1 MLMNER
7 DVMEY
12 DVLIVGGGPSGL
24 SAAIKIKQLAK
35 NEKIDI
41 SVCLV
46 EKGVEVGSHIL
57 SGAVIDPL
65 ALNELIPNWKEKGA
79 PLNTKVSEDNFSLF
93 SEKNYLTIPQILMP
107 PLMSNK
113 NNYIISLGD
122 LSHWLS
128 KEAEDLG
135 VEIYPGFTAQE
146 PLFNDQNELIGI
158 LTGDM
163 GRDTKGN
170 ETNNY
175 VPGIEIHAKY
185 SLIAEGARGSVT
197 KLIEQKLSLRK
208 NSDPQKYGLGF
219 KEIWRLKKDMHKP
232 GLVEHSLGW
241 PLQDDT
247 GGGSFTYHY
256 GEDLVSLGFVV
267 HLDYSNPYLS
277 PFDEFQKFKTHPKIK
292 KLLTG
297 AERISYGA
305 RALNEGGIQSW
316 ASLVFPGGIFLG
328 CSAGMVNVPRIKGTH
343 NAMKS
348 GILAAEATVD
358 AIIDP
363 TKIHNRKLTAYNQ
376 KIKDSWIW
384 TDLSAVRNIKPL
396 ITKFGT
402 RLGMLFGGIEMWLA
416 SFKFNLPWTL
426 HHKKGD
432 HETLIDINKAKP
444 INYPKP
450 DGIYTFDK
458 LNSISLSNIGH
469 DANQPCHLKLS
480 NQEIPITY
488 NYPKYNSPEQ
498 RYCPAGVY
506 EIIKEGDS
514 VKLQINSQNC
524 IHCKTCDIK
533 DPKQNINWVPP
544 EGGSGPIYS
553 KM

>member
-1 MLMNER
+1 MNKR

-12 DVLIVGGGPSGL
+12 DVLVVGGGPSGL
-24 SAAIKIKQLAK
+24 SAAIRIKQLAK
-35 NEKIDI
+35 KETKDI

-46 EKGVEVGSHIL
+46 EKGTEVGSHIL
-57 SGAVIDPL
+57 SGAVIDTV
-65 ALNELIPNWKEKGA
+65 ALDELIPNWKEKGA
-79 PLNTKVSEDNFSLF
+79 PLNTKVKKDTFNLL
-93 SEKNYLTIPQILMP
+93 SEKGHITIPQILIP

-113 NNYIISLGD
+113 DNYIASLGD
-122 LSHWLS
+122 LSNWLS
-128 KEAEDLG
+128 KEAEHLG
-135 VEIYPGFTAQE
+135 IEIYPGFTAQE
-146 PLFNDQNELIGI
+146 PLFNDQNQLIGI

-163 GRDTKGN
+163 GRDSDGH
-170 ETNNY
+170 ETANF

-185 SLIAEGARGSVT
+185 TLVAEGTRGSIT
-197 KLIEQKLSLRK
+197 KQIEQTLLLRK

-219 KEIWRLKKDMHKP
+219 KEIWRVKKENHEP

-256 GEDLVSLGFVV
+256 GENYVSLGFVV

-277 PFDEFQKFKTHPKIK
+277 PFDEFQRFKTHPRTK
-292 KLLTG
+292 KLLAG

-305 RALNEGGIQSW
+305 RAINEGGIQSW
-316 ASLVFPGGIFLG
+316 PDLAFPGGLFIG

-348 GILAAEATVD
+348 GMLGAEAVVE
-358 AIIDP
+358 AIIHP
-363 TKIHNRKLTAYNQ
+363 ETIKNSLLVKYNERMRG
-376 KIKDSWIW
+376 SWVW
-384 TDLSAVRNIKPL
+384 NDLYAVRNIKPL
-396 ITKFGT
+396 IAKFGT
-402 RLGMLFGGIEMWLA
+402 RLGMIFGGMEMWLA
-416 SFKFNLPWTL
+416 SFKLYLPWTL
-426 HHKKGD
+426 HHRKAD
-432 HETLIDINKAKP
+432 HETLIDIKKAKS
-444 INYPKP
+444 ITYPKP
-450 DGIYTFDK
+450 DNIITFDK

-469 DANQPCHLKLS
+469 DANQPCHLQLL
-480 NQEIPITY
+480 NEDIPTNH
-488 NYPKYNSPEQ
+488 NYPKYDSPEQ

-506 EIIKEGDS
+506 EIIKDNDS
-514 VKLQINSQNC
+514 IKLQINGQNC

>member
-1 MLMNER
+1 MNKR

-24 SAAIKIKQLAK
+24 SAAIRIKQLAK
-35 NEKIDI
+35 KETKDI

-46 EKGVEVGSHIL
+46 EKGTEVGSHIL
-57 SGAVIDPL
+57 SGAVIDTV
-65 ALNELIPNWKEKGA
+65 ALDELIPNWKEKGA
-79 PLNTKVSEDNFSLF
+79 PLNTKVKKDTFNLF
-93 SEKNYLTIPQILMP
+93 SEKGHLTIPQIMMP
-107 PLMSNK
+107 PLMSNRD
-113 NNYIISLGD
+113 NYIASLGD
-122 LSHWLS
+122 LSNWLS
-128 KEAEDLG
+128 KEAEELG
-135 VEIYPGFTAQE
+135 IEIYPGFTAQE
-146 PLFNDQNELIGI
+146 PLFNDQNQLIGI

-163 GRDTKGN
+163 GRDSDGH
-170 ETNNY
+170 ETANF

-185 SLIAEGARGSVT
+185 TLVAEGTRGSIT
-197 KLIEQKLSLRK
+197 KQIEQTLLLRK

-219 KEIWRLKKDMHKP
+219 KEIWRVKKENHEP

-256 GEDLVSLGFVV
+256 GENLVSLGFVV

-277 PFDEFQKFKTHPKIK
+277 PFDEFQRFKTHPRTK
-292 KLLTG
+292 KLLAG

-305 RALNEGGIQSW
+305 RAINEGGVQSW
-316 ASLVFPGGIFLG
+316 PDLAFPGGLLIG

-348 GILAAEATVD
+348 GMLGAEAVVE
-358 AIIDP
+358 AIIHP
-363 TKIHNRKLTAYNQ
+363 ELIKNSLLVKYNERMRG
-376 KIKDSWIW
+376 SWVW
-384 TDLSAVRNIKPL
+384 NDLYAVRNIKPL
-396 ITKFGT
+396 IAKFGT
-402 RLGMLFGGIEMWLA
+402 RLGMIFGGVEMWLA
-416 SFKFNLPWTL
+416 SFRLYLPWTL
-426 HHKKGD
+426 HHRKAD
-432 HETLIDINKAKP
+432 HETLIDIKKAKS
-444 INYPKP
+444 ITYPKP
-450 DGIYTFDK
+450 DNIITFDK

-469 DANQPCHLKLS
+469 DANQPCHLQLL
-480 NQEIPITY
+480 NEDIPTKH
-488 NYPKYNSPEQ
+488 NYPKYDSPEQ

-506 EIIKEGDS
+506 EIIKDNDS
-514 VKLQINSQNC
+514 IKLQINGQNC

>member
-1 MLMNER
+1 MNKR

-24 SAAIKIKQLAK
+24 SAAIRIKQLAK
-35 NEKIDI
+35 KETKDI

-46 EKGVEVGSHIL
+46 EKGTEVGSHIL
-57 SGAVIDPL
+57 SGAVIDTV
-65 ALNELIPNWKEKGA
+65 ALDELIPNWKEKGA
-79 PLNTKVSEDNFSLF
+79 PLNTKVKKDTFNLF
-93 SEKNYLTIPQILMP
+93 SEKGHLTIPQIMMP
-107 PLMSNK
+107 PLMSNRD
-113 NNYIISLGD
+113 NYIASLGD
-122 LSHWLS
+122 LSNWLS
-128 KEAEDLG
+128 KEAEELG
-135 VEIYPGFTAQE
+135 IEIYPGFTAQE
-146 PLFNDQNELIGI
+146 PLFNDQNQLIGI

-163 GRDTKGN
+163 GRDSDGH
-170 ETNNY
+170 ETANF

-185 SLIAEGARGSVT
+185 TLVAEGTRGSIT
-197 KLIEQKLSLRK
+197 KQIEQTLLLRK

-219 KEIWRLKKDMHKP
+219 KEIWRVKKENHEP

-256 GEDLVSLGFVV
+256 GENLVSLGFVV

-277 PFDEFQKFKTHPKIK
+277 PFDEFQRFKTHPRTK
-292 KLLTG
+292 KLLAG

-305 RALNEGGIQSW
+305 RAINEGGVQSW
-316 ASLVFPGGIFLG
+316 PDLAFPGGLLIG

-348 GILAAEATVD
+348 GMLGAEAVVE
-358 AIIDP
+358 AIIHP
-363 TKIHNRKLTAYNQ
+363 ELIKNSLLVKYNERMRG
-376 KIKDSWIW
+376 SWVW
-384 TDLSAVRNIKPL
+384 NDLYAVRNIKPL
-396 ITKFGT
+396 IAKFGT
-402 RLGMLFGGIEMWLA
+402 RLGMIFGGMEMWLA
-416 SFKFNLPWTL
+416 SFRLYLPWTL
-426 HHKKGD
+426 HHRKAD
-432 HETLIDINKAKP
+432 HETLIDIKKAKS
-444 INYPKP
+444 ITYPKP
-450 DGIYTFDK
+450 DNIITFDK

-469 DANQPCHLKLS
+469 DANQPCHLQLL
-480 NQEIPITY
+480 NEDIPTKH
-488 NYPKYNSPEQ
+488 NYPKYDSPEQ

-506 EIIKEGDS
+506 EIIKDNDS
-514 VKLQINSQNC
+514 IKLQINGQNC

>member
-1 MLMNER
+1 MNKR

-24 SAAIKIKQLAK
+24 SAAIRIKQLAK
-35 NEKIDI
+35 KETKDI

-46 EKGVEVGSHIL
+46 EKGTEVGSHIL
-57 SGAVIDPL
+57 SGAVIDTV
-65 ALNELIPNWKEKGA
+65 ALDELIPNWKEKGA
-79 PLNTKVSEDNFSLF
+79 PLNTKVKKDTFNLF
-93 SEKNYLTIPQILMP
+93 SEKGHLTIPQIMMP
-107 PLMSNK
+107 PLMSNRD
-113 NNYIISLGD
+113 NYIASLGD
-122 LSHWLS
+122 LSNWLS
-128 KEAEDLG
+128 KEAEELG
-135 VEIYPGFTAQE
+135 IEIYPGFTAQE
-146 PLFNDQNELIGI
+146 PLFNDQNQLIGI

-163 GRDTKGN
+163 GRDSDGH
-170 ETNNY
+170 ETANF

-185 SLIAEGARGSVT
+185 TLVAEGTRGSIT
-197 KLIEQKLSLRK
+197 KQIEQTFLLRK

-219 KEIWRLKKDMHKP
+219 KEIWRVKKENHEP

-256 GEDLVSLGFVV
+256 GENLVSLGFVV

-277 PFDEFQKFKTHPKIK
+277 PFDEFQRFKTHPRTK
-292 KLLTG
+292 KLLAG

-305 RALNEGGIQSW
+305 RAINEGGVQSW
-316 ASLVFPGGIFLG
+316 PDLAFPGGLLIG

-348 GILAAEATVD
+348 GMLGAEAVVE
-358 AIIDP
+358 AIIHP
-363 TKIHNRKLTAYNQ
+363 ELIKNSLLVKYNERMRG
-376 KIKDSWIW
+376 SWVW
-384 TDLSAVRNIKPL
+384 NDLYAVRNIKPL
-396 ITKFGT
+396 IAKFGT
-402 RLGMLFGGIEMWLA
+402 RLGMIFGGVEMWLA
-416 SFKFNLPWTL
+416 SFRLYLPWTL
-426 HHKKGD
+426 HHRKAD
-432 HETLIDINKAKP
+432 HETLIDIKKAKS
-444 INYPKP
+444 ITYPKP
-450 DGIYTFDK
+450 DNIITFDK

-469 DANQPCHLKLS
+469 DANQPCHLQLL
-480 NQEIPITY
+480 NEDIPTKH
-488 NYPKYNSPEQ
+488 NYPKYDSPEQ

-506 EIIKEGDS
+506 EIIKDNDS
-514 VKLQINSQNC
+514 IKLQINGQNC

>member
-1 MLMNER
+1 MNDR

-35 NEKIDI
+35 NEKKDI

-57 SGAVIDPL
+57 SGAVIDPI

-79 PLNTKVSEDNFSLF
+79 PLNTKVCEDNFSLF
-93 SEKNYLTIPQILMP
+93 SEKNNLSIPQILMP

-122 LSHWLS
+122 LSNWLS
-128 KEAEDLG
+128 KEAESLG
-135 VEIYPGFTAQE
+135 VEIYPGFSAQE
-146 PLFNDQNELIGI
+146 PLFNDHNELIGI

-163 GRDTKGN
+163 GRDASEN
-170 ETNNY
+170 ETNNF

-185 SLIAEGARGSVT
+185 SLIAEGARGSIT

-219 KEIWRLKKDMHKP
+219 KEIWRLKKEKHKP

-241 PLQDDT
+241 PLKDDT

-305 RALNEGGIQSW
+305 RALSEGGIQSW

-358 AIIDP
+358 AIINP
-363 TKIHNRKLTAYNQ
+363 AKIQNRRLTAYNE
-376 KIKDSWIW
+376 KIKGSWIW
-384 TDLSAVRNIKPL
+384 TDLYAVRNIKPL

-416 SFKFNLPWTL
+416 SFKLNLPWTL
-426 HHKKGD
+426 HHKKAD
-432 HETLIDINKAKP
+432 HETLMDINKAKP
-444 INYPKP
+444 IQYPKP

-469 DANQPCHLKLS
+469 DANQPCHLKLI
-480 NQEIPITY
+480 NQEIPISY
-488 NYPKYNSPEQ
+488 NYPKYDSPEQ

-506 EIIKEGDS
+506 EIVKEGKS
-514 VKLQINSQNC
+514 IKLQINSQNC

>member
-1 MLMNER
+1 MNDR

-35 NEKIDI
+35 SEKKDI

-57 SGAVIDPL
+57 SGAVIDPI
-65 ALNELIPNWKEKGA
+65 ALNELIPDWKEKGA

-93 SEKNYLTIPQILMP
+93 SEKNNHSIPQILMP

-122 LSHWLS
+122 LSNWLS
-128 KEAEDLG
+128 KEAESLG
-135 VEIYPGFTAQE
+135 VEIYPGFSAQE

-163 GRDTKGN
+163 GRDASEN
-170 ETNNY
+170 ETNNF

-185 SLIAEGARGSVT
+185 SLIAEGARGSIT

-219 KEIWRLKKDMHKP
+219 KEIWRLKKEKHKP

-241 PLQDDT
+241 PLKDDT

-292 KLLTG
+292 KLLAG

-358 AIIDP
+358 AIINP
-363 TKIHNRKLTAYNQ
+363 AKIQNRRLTAYNE
-376 KIKDSWIW
+376 KIKGSWIW
-384 TDLSAVRNIKPL
+384 TDLYAVRNIKPL

-402 RLGMLFGGIEMWLA
+402 RLGMLFGGIEMWLT
-416 SFKFNLPWTL
+416 SFKLNLPWTL

-432 HETLIDINKAKP
+432 HETLMDINKAKP
-444 INYPKP
+444 IQYPKP

-469 DANQPCHLKLS
+469 DANQPCHLKLN
-480 NQEIPITY
+480 NQEIPISY

-506 EIIKEGDS
+506 EIVKDGDS
-514 VKLQINSQNC
+514 IRLQINSQNC

>member
-1 MLMNER
+1 MTSREM
-7 DVMEY
+7 MEY
-12 DVLIVGGGPSGL
+12 DVVIVGAGPSGL
-24 SAAIKIKQLAK
+24 SSAIKLKQLSKK
-35 NEKIDI
+35 NNKEI
-41 SVCLV
+41 SICIV
-46 EKGVEVGSHIL
+46 EKGSEVGSHIL
-57 SGAVIDPL
+57 SGAVIDPV

-163 GRDTKGN
+163 GRDAKGN

-241 PLQDDT
+241 PLQDNT

-316 ASLVFPGGIFLG
+316 ASLVFPGGLFLG

-384 TDLSAVRNIKPL
+384 TDLYAVRNIKPL